1 MFMSRGWGR
10 RHSWFGPRDA
20 SERHFSAKF
29 LIWGRRL
36 PWILDRPNAPKIS
49 SPCPLFRKTADG
61 GLGNTAFAVV
71 PLRRRGTEDGA
82 AGLLESLRS
91 ACSGPV
97 TCINIALQELFIC
110 SRRACAASDD
120 HNVGMTDYGY

>member
-29 LIWGRRL
+29 DLGSTAV
-36 PWILDRPNAPKIS
+36 DRPNAPKIS
-49 SPCPLFRKTADG
+49 WPYPQFRKTADG

-97 TCINIALQELFIC
+97 TCVNIALQELFIC